1 MADQPEPLRIVAT
14 EEAFA
19 TPAQLAA
26 IKAVVDASTDY
37 DPDLFLWKRMAGGGP
52 LTDALLDLEEE
63 RIAIMDA
70 AGIAMHVLALTST
83 GVQMFDV
90 PTAISVASEGNDLL
104 AAAIARRP
112 DRFCG
117 LATVPV
123 QSPADAV
130 KEIERVVMAG
140 PQLNGVMIN
149 SHTNHEYLSERQYWP
164 ILEAIQASGKPL
176 YIHPRAPNKHMAAAY
191 RPDHLEYAIWGYAAE
206 TGLHGLRMITGGV
219 FEQFPKLQ
227 VVLGHMGEGIP
238 YWFYRIDYMHHM
250 TGQWAETQRAKL
262 SLTPSETFLRNFAIT
277 TSGVNWDPPL
287 KYNLEVLGEDRIMFA
302 VDYPYQETHEAAD
315 WIRAAAIPKDA
326 RRKIASENAE
336 RIFHIKTNAEAMA

>member
-1 MADQPEPLRIVAT
+1 MATSDRLRIIAT

-19 TPAQLAA
+19 TPAQVAA
-26 IKAVVDASTDY
+26 IKEVVDASTDY

-52 LTDALLDLEEE
+52 LTDRLLDLEEE
-63 RIAIMDA
+63 RIEIMDA
-70 AGIAMHVLALTST
+70 AGIDMHLLALTST

-90 PTAISVASEGNDLL
+90 ATAISVASEGNDIL
-104 AAAIARRP
+104 AALIARHP
-112 DRFCG
+112 DRFAG

-130 KEIERVVMAG
+130 REIERVVASG
-140 PQLNGVMIN
+140 PALNGVMIN
-149 SHTNHEYLSERQYWP
+149 SHTNHEYLSERHYWP
-164 ILEAIQASGKPL
+164 ILEAIEASGKPL
-176 YIHPRAPNKHMAAAY
+176 YIHPRAPSKHMAAAY
-191 RPDHLEYAIWGYAAE
+191 RPDNLEYAIWGYAAE
-206 TGLHGLRMITGGV
+206 TGLHALRMITGGV
-219 FEQFPKLQ
+219 FEQFPKLK

-250 TGQWAETQRAKL
+250 TGQWEETSRAKL

-287 KYNLEVLGEDRIMFA
+287 KFNLEVLGADNVMFA

-315 WIRAAAIPKDA
+315 WIRVADVPEDV
-326 RRKIASENAE
+326 RRKVASENAA
-336 RIFHIKTNAEAMA
+336 RIFRIRVPAGVAA